1 MKYGVLITVSRDR
14 EGLVARYTD
23 FLRQRGANL
32 YQGYG
37 QQLGRS
43 FVFDVLFQA
52 DDADMARVAADVQ
65 AELRDAAPTLV
76 PVAGPVAYRNP
87 NAQHYVLHHIS
98 EDNTGIISKLSEVVT
113 AQGAS

>member
-37 QQLGRS
+37 QQLGRM

-52 DDADMARVAADVQ
+52 EAADMTRIAAEFQ
-65 AELRDAAPTLV
+65 ASLPDAAPQLAD
-76 PVAGPVAYRNP
+76 VAGPVADRNP
-87 NAQHYVLHHIS
+87 SAHHYVLHHIS
-98 EDNTGIISKLSEVVT
+98 EDNVG
-113 AQGAS
+113 